1 MLRRKSFRQGWL
13 AGKIY
18 KRLAIALLLLLALG
32 MTVFAAERVFW
43 PDKAYPRAA
52 NGTLDLTGWNWQKDG
67 TLPLNG
73 EWSFSWKQLL
83 LTDSDAGN
91 GTSPPPEQTIK
102 VPGSWN
108 GTVVDGTP
116 LSGEGYATYRL
127 TVLLPEGEEELAL
140 RVPAVSTSYK
150 LWVNGKAI
158 ASTGQ
163 LGTTEETAVPQFAP
177 EVAVAPTLQSEM
189 EIVIEVA
196 NFSHQRGGLRQPIEL
211 GAAKDIIRTK
221 ELAVGFD
228 MLLIGCLLIMGL
240 YHMGLFAVRTK
251 EMSMLYFGLFC
262 LLFGIRMTLLGEIVI
277 TKAIPG
283 FNWTLEINLE
293 YLSAALSLPLF
304 ILFFS
309 SLYPKESS
317 RLMNAAFCIL
327 TVSYSVVIA
336 VLPTLI
342 FTQGLVPLQLVVVA
356 AIVYVMSIA
365 VFACIRKREG
375 SGILLISCLVLGTSI
390 VNDMLYAHQL
400 VATTDRMSAFG
411 LLIFIFSQA
420 AMLSIKLSRA
430 FVSVEKLSSELTELN
445 NGLHEKIAERTYDLE
460 QANEALIRSNDE
472 LSRLETSRSHLI
484 SNISH
489 DLGTPMTTIQC
500 YIEAILDRMVDSEEQ
515 QERYL
520 RVIHSKVVGMD
531 RLIEDLFQL
540 SQLEARQVAFKQE
553 PVTTDRLI
561 ERLFAR
567 YELDARGAGIE
578 YTLTVFRDKGGG
590 EGFSMVEVDTER
602 LHQAYSN
609 LIFNAIKFTP
619 SGGTIAVEM
628 HDNGSEMRVSVSDSG
643 SGIRPEDLPYV
654 FDRFYTSNK
663 ARNESVGGKGLGLSI
678 SKEIVEYH
686 GGRIWVER
694 TGKQRGTVICFTIP
708 TRTSR
713 SASKAGIYQTVGDG
727 T

>member
-1 MLRRKSFRQGWL
+1 MLNERV
-13 AGKIY
+13 Y
-18 KRLAIALLLLLALG
+18 KRFSIALLLLLALG
-32 MTVFAAERVFW
+32 TIVFAAERVFW
-43 PDKAYPRAA
+43 PDKAYPRAE
-52 NGTLDLTGWNWQKDG
+52 NGIIDLSDWNWQKDG

-73 EWSFSWKQLL
+73 EWSFSWQQLQQSEADQASEQSQL
-83 LTDSDAGN
+83 PA
-91 GTSPPPEQTIK
+91 QTIK

-108 GTVVDGTP
+108 GTVVDGVP

-127 TVLLPEGEEELAL
+127 KIMLPEGEDVLAL

-158 ASTGQ
+158 ASAGL
-163 LGTTEETAVPQFAP
+163 LGTTEESAVPQFAP
-177 EVAVAPTLQSEM
+177 EVAVAPTLHSAM
-189 EIVIEVA
+189 DIVIEVA

-211 GAAKDIIRTK
+211 GTAKDIIRAK
-221 ELAVGFD
+221 EMAVGFD

-240 YHMGLFAVRTK
+240 YHLGLFAVRTK
-251 EMSMLYFGLFC
+251 EWSMLYFGLFC
-262 LLFGIRMTLLGEIVI
+262 LLFSIRMTLLGEIVI

-309 SLYPKESS
+309 SLYPEESA
-317 RLMNAAFCIL
+317 RFMNAAFCIV
-327 TVSYSVVIA
+327 TVGYSIVIA

-342 FTQGLVPLQLVVVA
+342 FTQALVSLQLVVVA

-430 FVSVEKLSSELTELN
+430 FVSVEKLSTELTELN
-445 NGLHEKIAERTYDLE
+445 NGLNEKIIERTYDLE
-460 QANEALIRSNDE
+460 QANKALKWSNDE
-472 LSRLETSRSHLI
+472 LSRMETSRSHLL

-489 DLGTPMTTIQC
+489 DLGTPMTAIQC
-500 YIEAILDRMVDSEEQ
+500 YIEAILDRMVDTEEQ
-515 QERYL
+515 RERYL

-540 SQLEARQVAFKQE
+540 SQLEARQVAFKKE
-553 PVTTDRLI
+553 PVTTDLLI

-567 YELDARGAGIE
+567 YELDARGAGIA
-578 YTLTVFRDKGGG
+578 YTLTVFRNG
-590 EGFSMVEVDTER
+590 EKDEQFSSVEVDAER

-619 SGGTIAVEM
+619 SGGSIAVEM
-628 HDNGSEMRVSVSDSG
+628 HDNGSEMLVSVSDSG

-663 ARNESVGGKGLGLSI
+663 ARNDSGGGKGLGLSI

-686 GGRIWVER
+686 GGRIWVDR
-694 TGKQRGTVICFTIP
+694 TEEQCGTVICFTIP
-708 TRTSR
+708 TQTKQ
-713 SASKAGIYQTVGDG
+713 AVSKAGIYQTVGDG
-727 T
+727 R